1 MIRPPK
7 AMFQDTITLKHLE
20 VDKSNPE
27 NNPYGEPETVSKTE
41 IKNVRFSLRTV
52 YSGTNNDRQ
61 VVANATIVV
70 MSEYSEPFYE
80 FTEQNQGDKINFSG
94 HDYTIKT
101 INRDIEPFS
110 NEVYQYRL
118 WVI

>member
-20 VDKSNPE
+20 VDKSD
-27 NNPYGEPETVSKTE
+27 PYGESETVTQTE

-70 MSEYSEPFYE
+70 MSTYSEPFYE
-80 FTEQNQGDKINFSG
+80 FTEQNQGDKVSFNG
-94 HDYTIKT
+94 HDYTITT

>member
-20 VDKSNPE
+20 VDKSD
-27 NNPYGEPETVSKTE
+27 PYGESETVTQTE

-61 VVANATIVV
+61 VVANASIVL
-70 MSEYSEPFYE
+70 MSTYTTPFVDFDDSY
-80 FTEQNQGDKINFSG
+80 QGSKIIFNG
-94 HDYTIKT
+94 REYTITT

-110 NEVYQYRL
+110 RKVYQYKL
-118 WVI
+118 GVI